1 MVEIVFVLVIIGIIA
16 TMVTNPGL
24 LRQKDSVTSQKNSN
38 LLSSFIDQR
47 KLDMFLGKKLGDMYV
62 ETLEIRIQPD
72 LAQELLLLTYTL
84 APSRSSDSF
93 DGFLPSDNNL
103 TYFLHSQ
110 DFRCT
115 IREQH
120 DLKVV
125 LVCGF
130 QEHIAYFI
138 SMDMIT
144 CSKDGSDSSPLS

>member
-16 TMVTNPGL
+16 TLVTNPGL

-130 QEHIAYFI
+130 QEHIADFI